1 MSTDNPALWLRQQ
14 NQSATMK
21 DLWRLLLRD
30 AWGERLEL
38 ALSDVDSLTMESV
51 LFWAASNDPAFSAA
65 LSGLLAE
72 AAQTDLGKAT
82 DPRPALSGLSPRQS
96 DAGAQLLG
104 KLQSIAEDRGLDLLD
119 LLTEAKASRNLLS
132 FIQKNATKSMK
143 YEKTAA
149 AYIELRRPKVRVL
162 QLADKDTKLSVRF
175 DRDGVAR
182 VNTPAN
188 KEKYSKD
195 ADLAAILITSD
206 DAATVFLISHKFARV
221 GGGHQDNQWVD
232 ASQFLEYACQNPL
245 EADAPCAQ
253 LQELARKAL
262 DAPGVRVAWEPAL
275 ILDGEFFAGAP
286 NSMSGTFRGRPC
298 FVGDTDAFVSHLD
311 HRADPGFCRRSA
323 TTTS

>member
-1 MSTDNPALWLRQQ
+1 VSTDNPAQWLRQQ
-14 NQSATMK
+14 SESAAMK
-21 DLWRLLLRD
+21 DLWRILLRD

-38 ALSDVDSLTMESV
+38 ALSDVDSLTLESV
-51 LFWAASNDPAFSAA
+51 LFWAAGNDPVFSTA
-65 LSGLLAE
+65 LSKLMAE
-72 AAQTDLGKAT
+72 AGEAT
-82 DPRPALSGLSPRQS
+82 PGEANGCLADISSLSPRQS
-96 DAGAQLLG
+96 DPGAQLLG

-119 LLTEAKASRNLLS
+119 LLAEAKASRNLLS

-162 QLADKDTKLSVRF
+162 QLADKSTKLSVRF
-175 DRDGVAR
+175 DRDGNAR
-182 VNTPAN
+182 INTPAS

-195 ADLAAILITSD
+195 ADLAAILRTSA

-245 EADAPCAQ
+245 EADSPRDQ
-253 LQELARKAL
+253 IQELAGRAL
-262 DAPGVRVAWEPAL
+262 DAPGIRVSWEPAL

-286 NSMSGTFRGRPC
+286 NRMSSTFRGRPC

-311 HRADPGFCRRSA
+311 HRAGPGGFQ
-323 TTTS
+323 